1 MEPVGEG
8 EHGMGHD
15 ANGYL
20 VSKKYSYY
28 VFVLLFLLYLFNY
41 MDRMVVVSL
50 FPFLG
55 REWGI
60 SDTQSGLLV
69 SAAYWAI
76 LIFALPFSVL
86 IARGSRSKG
95 IAIMAIVWSAATA
108 VCGFTKSFAQL
119 FAARAV
125 VGIGESGFA
134 PGGTAVISALFPE
147 KKRAAVMGVWN
158 ASIPLGSAL
167 GIAIGAMV
175 AEHFGWRYAFWLVA
189 LPGII
194 VGIMFW
200 HTKDYQTVKLT
211 KTVDGGAGGEI
222 KKKMGMGEI
231 VGDFMRTR
239 SLVLTYL
246 AFAGNT
252 FVTTSLMSWLPT
264 YLQRTYD
271 LSMSRAGLMGGLV
284 MMLAIV
290 GAPLGGF
297 LADKWCVRRA
307 DARMMF
313 CAASSLVSAV
323 IFFAAFAFAGGTSQ
337 YLLLLA
343 GGIAVVAFVPA
354 GAAVTQDVVHP
365 GLRAVSYSICVVTQ
379 HILGSALGPVVV
391 GAVSDA
397 YDIGTAM
404 LILPAFTLGAALL
417 FLAGSRFYIGDVSR
431 EEKVELKIKDSDAS
445 GLKGA
450 AQG

>member
-1 MEPVGEG
+1 MD
-8 EHGMGHD
+8 HD
-15 ANGYL
+15 AGGYL
-20 VSKKYSYY
+20 VSKRYSYY

-76 LIFALPFSVL
+76 LICALPFSVL
-86 IARGSRSKG
+86 IDRGSRSKC
-95 IAIMAIVWSAATA
+95 IALMAIVWSAATA
-108 VCGFTKSFAQL
+108 VCGFTKSFSQL
-119 FAARAV
+119 FMARTV

-147 KKRAAVMGVWN
+147 KKRAAVMGLWN

-167 GIAIGAMV
+167 GIAIGAIV

-194 VGIMFW
+194 VGILFW
-200 HTKDYQTVKLT
+200 RTKDYQTVKLT
-211 KTVDGGAGGEI
+211 KTVSGESGAGT
-222 KKKMGMGEI
+222 KKKMGVGEI
-231 VGDFMRTR
+231 VGDFVRTR

-271 LSMSRAGLMGGLV
+271 LSMSRAGLMGSLV

-290 GAPLGGF
+290 GAPLGGY
-297 LADKWCVRRA
+297 LADRWRTRRA
-307 DARMMF
+307 NARMMF
-313 CAASSLVSAV
+313 CAVSSLACTL
-323 IFFAAFAFAGGTSQ
+323 IFFVAFAFTSGTPQ

-343 GGIAVVAFVPA
+343 GGISVVAFVPA

-379 HILGSALGPVVV
+379 HILGSALGPIVV
-391 GAVSDA
+391 GMVSDA

-404 LILPAFTLGAALL
+404 LVLPAFTLLAAVL
-417 FLAGSRFYIGDVSR
+417 FLAGSRYYVGDV
-431 EEKVELKIKDSDAS
+431 EKVEKVALKLKDDTP
-445 GLKGA
+445 GFEGA
-450 AQG
+450 GGR